1 MLFRFLGY
9 SDLGEKENCSYSL
22 EALHLNITLFS

>member
-9 SDLGEKENCSYSL
+9 SDLGEKENCSYSHK
-22 EALHLNITLFS
+22 ALQLNIALFS